1 MKLSRTTLV
10 ASAVLGVCVIP
21 LVLSGCSSPEQLQ
34 AQREAVDRFSAQL
47 EELPFVRDTSVT
59 TNRSVPWSLTANVA
73 VDLEPV
79 TDRAALDELH
89 DLACSIDV
97 SPSPS
102 VTLNYLFASGATLT
116 QERLGQCWTEPLAFA
131 EVIPA
136 LTVHESVISGVEW
149 EERADEDGTTLDV
162 VVGLNEPSTVASST
176 VVSGDLLA
184 ALVDDGT
191 LVALEAPGIEISSGP
206 LVDATTVVAVAADLA
221 AKYPLLRVTFEEKGL
236 FVELAT
242 DVAGMTEEAQAYLA
256 ATYPALTITAVVDS
270 TDAVDGASPGQDM
283 LDATDLVR
291 ESGLALTA
299 RAGQNQMSVTTATTA
314 ANLEIVELLES
325 EGHGD
330 VRVKFTTTP
339 ADGPKLS
346 IESGSQSPL
355 APIHVTD
362 AEVIVKALAPLGT
375 VDSVQYTPSHL
386 KVYLADDVY
395 DDKAS
400 IEKAEKA
407 LRAVVESGKVGA
419 FSFVELNNR
428 NLE

>member
-1 MKLSRTTLV
+1 MKPSRATLV
-10 ASAVLGVCVIP
+10 ATAILGACVIP
-21 LVLSGCSSPEQLQ
+21 LVLSGCVSAQEQR
-34 AQREAVDRFSAQL
+34 AAVDRFADRL
-47 EELPFVRDTSVT
+47 EDLPFVTGTTVSSNEALPWSVT
-59 TNRSVPWSLTANVA
+59 ADVVI
-73 VDLEPV
+73 DLEPG
-79 TDRAALDELH
+79 TDRAGFDELH

-97 SPSPS
+97 TPSPS
-102 VTLNYLFASGATLT
+102 ITVNYQFASGATLT
-116 QERLGQCWTEPLAFA
+116 QSRLGQCWTAPLAFV
-131 EVIPA
+131 ETIPA
-136 LTVHESVISGVEW
+136 LTVHESVISAVEW

-162 VVGLNEPSTVASST
+162 VVGLNEPSSIASST
-176 VVSGDLLA
+176 VVSGDVLA

-191 LVALEAPGIEISSGP
+191 LVALAAPGIEISSGP
-206 LVDATTVVAVAADLA
+206 LGDATTVVAVAADLA
-221 AKYPLLRVTFEEKGL
+221 AKYPLLRVTFEENGL

-242 DVAGMTEEAQAYLA
+242 DAPGVTDEVQAYLE
-256 ATYPALTITAVVDS
+256 ATYPALSITAVVDS
-270 TDAVDGASPGQDM
+270 TDAVDGATPGKDM
-283 LDATDLVR
+283 LDASDIVR
-291 ESGLALTA
+291 ESGLAQTV
-299 RAGQNQMSVTTATTA
+299 RAGQNEMSVTSTTTA
-314 ANLEIVELLES
+314 ANLDVLELLES

-330 VRVKFTTTP
+330 VRVKFTTAL
-339 ADGPKLS
+339 ADGATLY

-407 LRAVVESGKVGA
+407 LRTVVESGKVGA
-419 FSFVELNNR
+419 FRFVELNNR